1 MLVVEVEEI
10 IISVVHQEDQEEL
23 AVEETVEHMVRL
35 ERLDLQIQDLD
46 EEVLV
51 VDLLEETVLLD

>member
-23 AVEETVEHMVRL
+23 AVEETVEHLVRL
-35 ERLDLQIQDLD
+35 ERLDLQIQDLE